1 MTTGSGCVSTATIN
15 DLVNPTPILS
25 SSLTP
30 PGICSGNPFIYAPTS
45 ITVGATFNWKR
56 SALAGI
62 SNSTATGT
70 GPISEILINTSN
82 ATVNVTYVFTS
93 ASSGCSNPQ
102 QVIVPV
108 NPTPVVV
115 PSQTVSV
122 CNNGSFIISPNNV
135 PAGTQYTWTAPLFT
149 PSTISGAINGSLANN
164 ISQTL
169 SNSSLTPATGTYVV
183 TPIAGSC
190 TGATFNIVATVN
202 GIGAGSVLPDV
213 STTNSCSGSIFNIS
227 NPSAAP
233 NTQYIWSA
241 PSISPIGSLVG
252 GVSQGIPLNNVTGIL
267 TNITTAPGTATYD
280 VVPVVSGGC
289 TGSIFKVTVLVN
301 NPAELSGTLTPP
313 AICSNTLF
321 SYTPNSTSLNPI
333 FTWTRAV
340 KAGIS
345 NTVGGG
351 TNNISE
357 TLINTSNLP
366 IQVDYVYTIT
376 TGTCQNY
383 QTVSVIVNPVPRLSS
398 ATTNPICSG
407 ATFNFIPLS
416 TTPGTA
422 FAWQRPIVPNI
433 SNASLS
439 GIGNPNEI
447 LINTSINPVTVPY
460 NYTLVANGC
469 SNTDVVPVTINPIP
483 IITNQITSI
492 CSGLAFNYTPA
503 NVPTGTQYTW
513 TVPVLN
519 PLLSLSGGLAQ
530 GTPQTSISSVLNSLT
545 TGPATATYII
555 TPSANL
561 CTGSTFSL
569 TVSVT
574 APTTLTSNLTPAA
587 ICSNTAFIYNPTSNT
602 LGTIIGWT
610 RPNIIGLANVAAS
623 GVGNPNEVLVNT
635 STGLITVPYLFTLTT
650 PTGCVSTQTI
660 NVNVNPAPVL
670 SSSLVQTPI
679 CTGTVFSYTPNS
691 LSTGATYSWN
701 RPIIPG
707 ISNAANSGT
716 GLLFPNEI
724 LVNTSTLPITVSYN
738 FTITVNGCTNTQVVS
753 VIVNP
758 KPVVPNQA
766 AVTCSNV
773 PFSVTP
779 INVITGTQYR
789 WTLPTSNNGAISGG
803 TAQPVLQD
811 SISQLLGNTTI
822 NNAIATYTV
831 TPWAYGC
838 QGSDFSLDVT
848 VRPAPIV
855 ANQIIAAVCSNTAFS
870 YAAVAVPVGTTY
882 TWSNPLVSPT
892 NSLSGGGP
900 QAFNQNIVSQT
911 LVSSNNQTDTATY
924 TVTPASAGCIGA
936 TFTLTV
942 PVKPV
947 PFVNNLFDT
956 VCSKTTFSVS
966 PSNVPLNTTYTW
978 SNPTSIPFGRVVGGS
993 ANNVPV
999 NAISQTPTNT
1009 GGVPAQLLYTVTPFT
1024 NGCAGNPFTLLETV
1038 GVLLPPIANT
1048 TATVC
1053 SSVPFN
1059 ASPTGLPVNTKYTWA
1074 VQSITPAGTLAG
1086 TRAQTIAQTA
1096 VSDTIAN
1103 ISSALATAVYAVT
1116 PSNTGC
1122 IGNVFFATINVR
1134 PVPTANFIAPPQTVC
1149 AYINDTLSLAFT
1161 GTGPWSFNYLDNGVA
1176 KTQTGI
1182 TTSPYTW
1189 IVPTPLLATTKS
1201 LIITRVNDFACVDSV
1216 DRPTLNQLL
1225 NPLPIGHIIN
1235 LHGPYICNNT
1245 LDTLFIGHTLD
1256 TLSFQWTLNGMPMSN
1271 MYTDSIA
1278 TLLPGRYNAYFT
1290 NQFGCTDTAKVAETL
1305 TFISQPVLKFSVD
1318 NYCIDDIINF
1328 KNLTDT
1334 TYTGPTSFLWDLGD
1348 STTRLRFDAA
1358 NTYPT
1363 AGHRKI
1369 ILTASQFY
1377 CPAYTTTLDS
1387 VINIE
1392 APIPGIRMPSV
1403 SAYIGQ
1409 NTPIIGRN
1417 LPNYTYNWNPAW
1429 GIDHPDSSTV
1439 NFNYQKTQ
1447 QYLFQLIAPS
1457 GCVTSDTV
1465 LVRVFDNGIVNIL
1478 VPKSFTPN
1486 GDGINDKLFPYL
1498 SGIKTF
1504 QYYKVFNRF
1513 GKLMFETRNYD
1524 EGWDGT
1530 VGGTPQPM
1538 AIYIWVAAGIGI
1550 DGNLVEK
1557 KGETLLLR

>member
-1 MTTGSGCVSTATIN
+1 MVYT
-15 DLVNPTPILS
+15 
-25 SSLTP
+25 
-30 PGICSGNPFIYAPTS
+30 FETS
-45 ITVGATFNWKR
+45 INGACPNFQN
-56 SALAGI
+56 
-62 SNSTATGT
+62 
-70 GPISEILINTSN
+70 
-82 ATVNVTYVFTS
+82 
-93 ASSGCSNPQ
+93 
-102 QVIVPV
+102 VIVPV
-108 NPTPVVV
+108 YPIPTIAD
-115 PSQTVSV
+115 QTVNPI
-122 CNNGSFIISPNNV
+122 CGNGSFLLTPIAP
-135 PAGTQYTWTAPLFT
+135 PGTQYNWALPSFS
-149 PSTISGAINGSLANN
+149 STIFGATPGPQLNS

-169 SNSSLTPATGTYVV
+169 QNNLISSATGTYVV
-183 TPIAGSC
+183 TPSANGC
-190 TGATFNIVATVN
+190 TGAPFNVN
-202 GIGAGSVLPDV
+202 VTINPGAGLVIPSQNFIACNNSPFSFPIPNV
-213 STTNSCSGSIFNIS
+213 SPLITYTWSAPTGSLLGGASQS
-227 NPSAAP
+227 NPSGVISGTLIN
-233 NTQYIWSA
+233 NTNASA
-241 PSISPIGSLVG
+241 
-252 GVSQGIPLNNVTGIL
+252 
-267 TNITTAPGTATYD
+267 TATYN
-280 VVPVVSGGC
+280 VVPQLNGC
-289 TGSIFKVTVLVN
+289 TGSIFQIAIAVD
-301 NPAELSGTLTPP
+301 NPAVLSGTLTPP
-313 AICSNTLF
+313 AICSGQTFFYPAASTSQSIFTWVRNIVPGISNPAASSVGDINEVLINTSPLPVTVNYTYTLQTGTCRNQQIVSVVVNPTPVLNSATPGSICSGTLF
-321 SYTPNSTSLNPI
+321 SYTPTSATPGTAYQWNRP
-333 FTWTRAV
+333 FTPSIT
-340 KAGIS
+340 
-345 NTVGGG
+345 
-351 TNNISE
+351 NISASGINNPGE
-357 TLINTSNLP
+357 TLINSSINP
-366 IQVDYVYTIT
+366 ILVGYSYTLIANGCNNNQIVT
-376 TGTCQNY
+376 
-383 QTVSVIVNPVPRLSS
+383 VIVKPVPIIP
-398 ATTNPICSG
+398 TNLNTAICSG
-407 ATFNFIPLS
+407 STFSITPSPVPLG
-416 TTPGTA
+416 TTYTWPTPTSN
-422 FAWQRPIVPNI
+422 PI
-433 SNASLS
+433 LS
-439 GIGNPNEI
+439 I
-447 LINTSINPVTVPY
+447 LDG
-460 NYTLVANGC
+460 VANGNPATVI
-469 SNTDVVPVTINPIP
+469 SGTIN
-483 IITNQITSI
+483 NS
-492 CSGLAFNYTPA
+492 TP
-503 NVPTGTQYTW
+503 
-513 TVPVLN
+513 N
-519 PLLSLSGGLAQ
+519 PASEK
-530 GTPQTSISSVLNSLT
+530 
-545 TGPATATYII
+545 YII
-555 TPSANL
+555 TPIANG

-569 TVSVT
+569 DVAVT
-574 APTTLTSNLTPAA
+574 AVTALTTSLAPPTICSGQPFNYAPTT
-587 ICSNTAFIYNPTSNT
+587 NT

-610 RPNIIGLANVAAS
+610 RGPVTGILEAPSS
-623 GVGNPNEVLVNT
+623 GTGNPMEVLTNN
-635 STGLITVPYLFTLTT
+635 STGIVTVPYLFTLTT
-650 PTGCVSTQTI
+650 PTGCVRNQI
-660 NVNVNPAPVL
+660 VNATVYPAPVL
-670 SSSLVQTPI
+670 SSILVATPI
-679 CTGTVFSYTPNS
+679 CTGSVFSYTPQS
-691 LSTGATYSWN
+691 LSNGATYSWN
-701 RPIIPG
+701 RPAIPG
-707 ISNAANSGT
+707 ISNAPGSGN
-716 GLLFPNEI
+716 GLIYPSEQLDNI
-724 LVNTSTLPITVSYN
+724 SNTPQTVLYN
-738 FTITVNGCTNTQVVS
+738 FIINVNGCTNNQTVS

-758 KPVVPNQA
+758 KPVVPNQTA
-766 AVTCSNV
+766 TTCSNV
-773 PFSVTP
+773 LFTTTP
-779 INVITGTQYR
+779 INVIPGTQYT
-789 WTLPTSNNGAISGG
+789 WGIPTSNNGAISGG
-803 TAQPVLQD
+803 SAQPILQNN
-811 SISQLLGNTTI
+811 ISQLLGNTTI
-822 NNAIATYTV
+822 NNAIANYIV
-831 TPWAYGC
+831 TPFAYGC
-838 QGSDFSLDVT
+838 QGSDFTLNVT
-848 VRPAPIV
+848 VLPAPIV
-855 ANQIIAAVCSNTAFS
+855 SNQLIAAVCSNTAFS
-870 YAAVAVPVGTTY
+870 YTASTVPAGTTY
-882 TWSNPLVSPT
+882 TWSNPLVTPA
-892 NSLSGGGP
+892 NSLSGGSA
-900 QAFNQNIVSQT
+900 QAFNQNAVSQT
-911 LVSSNNQTDTATY
+911 LTSSNNQLNTAVY
-924 TVTPASAGCIGA
+924 TVTPSSAGCIGS

-942 PVKPV
+942 PVNPV
-947 PFVNNLFDT
+947 PFVNSLFDT
-956 VCSKTTFSVS
+956 VCSGSVFSVTPS
-966 PSNVPLNTTYTW
+966 PVPFNTTYTW
-978 SNPTSIPFGRVVGGS
+978 STPVSIPFGRIVGGS
-993 ANNVPV
+993 LNNVPV
-999 NAISQTPTNT
+999 NAISQTPVNT
-1009 GGVPAQLLYTVTPFT
+1009 GGTPAQLSYTVIPTA
-1024 NGCAGNPFTLLETV
+1024 NGCSGAPFTLLETV
-1038 GVLLPPIANT
+1038 GVRLAPIPNVT
-1048 TATVC
+1048 QTIC
-1053 SSVPFN
+1053 SAVPFDVTP
-1059 ASPTGLPVNTKYTWA
+1059 AGVPANTKYTWA
-1074 VQSITPAGTLAG
+1074 VQSINPLGTISGTKAQITPQST
-1086 TRAQTIAQTA
+1086 

-1122 IGNVFFATINVR
+1122 VGNVFFATINVR

-1189 IVPTPLLATTKS
+1189 IVPTPLSPTTKS